1 MVVFLFTESRELL
14 WNCSAFPHHSHLGFS
29 MSSICRCFS
38 SPLFQSSAKFLQL
51 AVFSV
56 LWRGLSIDFSV
67 LITPASSTVLVKG
80 TTNGESKIN
89 ELLCVSLMDV
99 LLSLYIGCCGLP
111 RMACCLPQLS
121 GFGRRGELIELNVF
135 SITWIKL
142 LTRSPV
148 CFLVACKVDLSV
160 SWLDL
165 CMQYGLEL
173 VLKKNFHDFVHE
185 YSQVPDFADLMRK
198 QGALGDPCTCVLS
211 SHSQLVSYAAFL
223 ECLSW
228 VPFGFHMFSLL
239 HIAFWS
245 RHEWTNLLL
254 PGASQNQWLKWWIFN
269 WLK

>member
-1 MVVFLFTESRELL
+1 MCLSDG
-14 WNCSAFPHHSHLGFS
+14 CAFV
-29 MSSICRCFS
+29 I
-38 SPLFQSSAKFLQL
+38 
-51 AVFSV
+51 
-56 LWRGLSIDFSV
+56 
-67 LITPASSTVLVKG
+67 
-80 TTNGESKIN
+80 
-89 ELLCVSLMDV
+89 
-99 LLSLYIGCCGLP
+99 YIGCCGLP

-135 SITWIKL
+135 SITWIEL

-228 VPFGFHMFSLL
+228 VPFEFHMFSLL

-254 PGASQNQWLKWWIFN
+254 PRASQNQWLKWWIFN